1 MEEVNG
7 EHVPT
12 SFCGCWGRVGQTWP
26 LFPLGRVIGG
36 PAGCRAHGRAGAGN
50 GADLEPHPSF

>member
-1 MEEVNG
+1 MG
-7 EHVPT
+7 RHVPT

-36 PAGCRAHGRAGAGN
+36 QQAAGPLCGRAGAGMGQTLN
-50 GADLEPHPSF
+50 PHPSF